1 MKKISAVIAIAAAL
15 ALGTAGAPRS
25 VWAVDFS
32 PSGKIQGLAGVG
44 LGFDKKNA
52 GDFLLGNLRLDGSLK
67 MYEGDCSAFIDGF
80 LMGDAVGSQ
89 SSFQAADFVCG
100 DGSFRLRLK
109 EAWMDFDGG
118 FWALRIGRQSTAWG
132 KADGLQVADV
142 LCPKDENTILAREY
156 ADSRLSVDAARLTF
170 KNDTIVF
177 DAYWIPF
184 FSPSALP
191 LADKNP
197 LKKIMVPKSVS
208 LGTAGGAAIPVMDVT
223 KDNFELPSLSI
234 ENSEGAARLAAFFPF
249 ADFSLYGFYGFDR
262 EPCLTYNLVRDAG
275 GNPQALAVN
284 GCYKRMLMVGAD
296 AAIPIK
302 EVVLR
307 LEAAVFP
314 QRTFAASAMEQIAG
328 GEKFRDKN
336 QLVALAGFDW
346 TPSGWTI
353 TGQYYL
359 DALLDGASHL
369 DREAYRH
376 QTSLSVSKSFFQ
388 DTLNLSLAWLFGLND
403 FDSLIKLQAKYSLT
417 DSLAATLGADL
428 FLNGPDKDKQGF
440 YGAYEE
446 LSSVWLKAEFNF

>member
-1 MKKISAVIAIAAAL
+1 MKKIAAVIVTAAAL
-15 ALGTAGAPRS
+15 ALGLPGAPRLA
-25 VWAVDFS
+25 WAVDFS

-80 LMGDAVGSQ
+80 LMGDAIGSQ
-89 SSFQAADFVCG
+89 SSFQAADFVSDNG
-100 DGSFRLRLK
+100 AFRLRLK
-109 EAWMDFDGG
+109 EAWMDYDGG
-118 FWALRIGRQSTAWG
+118 FWALRIGRQSIAWG

-142 LCPKDENTILAREY
+142 LCAKDENTILAREY

-170 KNDTIVF
+170 KNDAFVF

-184 FSPSALP
+184 FTPSALP
-191 LADKNP
+191 LAEKNP
-197 LKKIMVPKSVS
+197 LKRVMIPKSVS
-208 LGTAGGAAIPVMDVT
+208 LGAGGTIPVAQVT
-223 KDNFELPSLSI
+223 KSNFDLPGLSL
-234 ENSEGAARLAAFFPF
+234 ENSEFAARLAAFFPF

-262 EPCLTYNLVRDAG
+262 EPCLTYSLLLDGG
-275 GNPQALAVN
+275 GNPQALSVN
-284 GCYKRMLMVGAD
+284 GSYKRMLMIGAD

-314 QRTFAASAMEQIAG
+314 QRTFAASAKEQLMGAEMFR
-328 GEKFRDKN
+328 EKT

-359 DALLDGASHL
+359 DALLDGSSHL
-369 DREAYRH
+369 DRETYRH
-376 QTSLSVSKSFFQ
+376 QTSLSVSKAFFQ
-388 DTLNLSLAWLFGLND
+388 ETLDISLAWLFGLND
-403 FDSLIKLQAKYSLT
+403 FDSMIKIQAKYSLT
-417 DSLAATLGADL
+417 DSMALSLGSDL
-428 FLNGPDKDKQGF
+428 FINGPDKDKKGF
-440 YGAYEE
+440 YGAYQE
-446 LSSVWLKAEFNF
+446 LSAIWLKAEYNF

>member
-1 MKKISAVIAIAAAL
+1 MKKIAAVIVTAAAL
-15 ALGTAGAPRS
+15 ALGLPGAPRLA
-25 VWAVDFS
+25 WAVDFS

-80 LMGDAVGSQ
+80 LMGDAIGSQ
-89 SSFQAADFVCG
+89 SSFQAADFVSDNG
-100 DGSFRLRLK
+100 AFRLRLK
-109 EAWMDFDGG
+109 EAWMDYDGG
-118 FWALRIGRQSTAWG
+118 FWALRIGRQSIAWG

-142 LCPKDENTILAREY
+142 LCAKDENTILAREY

-170 KNDTIVF
+170 KNDAFVF

-184 FSPSALP
+184 FAPSALP
-191 LADKNP
+191 LAEKNP
-197 LKKIMVPKSVS
+197 LKRVMIPKSVS
-208 LGTAGGAAIPVMDVT
+208 LGAGGTIPVAQVT
-223 KDNFELPSLSI
+223 KSNFDLPGLSL
-234 ENSEGAARLAAFFPF
+234 ENSEFAARLAAFFPF

-262 EPCLTYNLVRDAG
+262 EPCLTYSLLLDGG
-275 GNPQALAVN
+275 GNPQALSVN
-284 GCYKRMLMVGAD
+284 GSYKRMFMIGAD

-314 QRTFAASAMEQIAG
+314 QRTFAASAKEQLTGA
-328 GEKFRDKN
+328 EKFREKT

-359 DALLDGASHL
+359 DALHDGSSHL
-369 DREAYRH
+369 DRDSYRH
-376 QTSLSVSKSFFQ
+376 QISLSVSKSFFQ
-388 DTLNLSLAWLFGLND
+388 ETLDLSLAWLFGLND
-403 FDSLIKLQAKYSLT
+403 FDSMIKVQAKYSLT
-417 DSLAATLGADL
+417 DSMALSLGSDL
-428 FLNGPDKDKQGF
+428 FINGPDKDKKGF
-440 YGAYEE
+440 YGAYQE
-446 LSSVWLKAEFNF
+446 LSAIWLKAEYNF

>member
-1 MKKISAVIAIAAAL
+1 MKKIAAVFSLFAAL
-15 ALGTAGAPRS
+15 ALANTAAPRS
-25 VWAVDFS
+25 AWAVDFS
-32 PSGKIQGLAGVG
+32 PSGKIQGLAGAG

-80 LMGDAVGSQ
+80 LMGDAIGSQ
-89 SSFQAADFVCG
+89 SSFQAADFVSDNG
-100 DGSFRLRLK
+100 AFRLRLK
-109 EAWMDFDGG
+109 EAWMDYDGG
-118 FWALRIGRQSTAWG
+118 FLALRIGRQSTAWG

-142 LCPKDENTILAREY
+142 LCAKDENTILAREY

-170 KNDTIVF
+170 KNDAFVF

-184 FSPSALP
+184 FAPSALP
-191 LADKNP
+191 LAEKNP

-208 LGTAGGAAIPVMDVT
+208 LGAGGTIPVTQVT
-223 KDNFELPSLSI
+223 KGNFELPDLSL
-234 ENSEGAARLAAFFPF
+234 ENSEFAARLAAFFPF

-262 EPCLTYNLVRDAG
+262 EPCLTYNLVRDSG
-275 GNPQALAVN
+275 GNPQALSVN
-284 GCYKRMLMVGAD
+284 GSYKRMLMVGAD

-314 QRTFAASAMEQIAG
+314 QRTFAASTKEQLMGA
-328 GEKFRDKN
+328 EKFREKT

-359 DALLDGASHL
+359 DALLDGSSHL
-369 DREAYRH
+369 DRDSYRH
-376 QTSLSVSKSFFQ
+376 QTSLSVSKAFFQ
-388 DTLNLSLAWLFGLND
+388 ETLDISLAWLFGLND
-403 FDSLIKLQAKYSLT
+403 LDSMIKVQAKYSLT
-417 DSLAATLGADL
+417 DSMALSLGSDL
-428 FLNGPDKDKQGF
+428 FINGPDKDKKGF
-440 YGAYEE
+440 YGAYQE
-446 LSSVWLKAEFNF
+446 LSSVWLKAEYNF

>member
-1 MKKISAVIAIAAAL
+1 MKKIAAVIVTAAAL
-15 ALGTAGAPRS
+15 ALGLPGAPRLA
-25 VWAVDFS
+25 WAVDFS

-80 LMGDAVGSQ
+80 LMGDAIGSQ
-89 SSFQAADFVCG
+89 SSFQAADFVSDNG
-100 DGSFRLRLK
+100 AFRLRLK
-109 EAWMDFDGG
+109 EAWMDYDGG
-118 FWALRIGRQSTAWG
+118 FWALRIGRQSIAWG

-142 LCPKDENTILAREY
+142 LCAKDENTILAREY

-170 KNDTIVF
+170 KNDAFVF

-184 FSPSALP
+184 FAPSALP
-191 LADKNP
+191 LAEKNP
-197 LKKIMVPKSVS
+197 LKRVMIPKSVS
-208 LGTAGGAAIPVMDVT
+208 LGAGGTIPVAQVT
-223 KDNFELPSLSI
+223 KSNFDLPGLSL
-234 ENSEGAARLAAFFPF
+234 ENSEFAARLAAFFPF

-262 EPCLTYNLVRDAG
+262 EPCLTYSLLLDGG
-275 GNPQALAVN
+275 GNPQALSVN
-284 GCYKRMLMVGAD
+284 GSYKRMFMIGAD

-314 QRTFAASAMEQIAG
+314 QRTFAASAKEQLTGA
-328 GEKFRDKN
+328 EKFREKT

-359 DALLDGASHL
+359 DALLDGSSHL
-369 DREAYRH
+369 DRDSYRH
-376 QTSLSVSKSFFQ
+376 QISLSVSKSFFQ
-388 DTLNLSLAWLFGLND
+388 DTLDLSLAWLFGLND
-403 FDSLIKLQAKYSLT
+403 FDSMIKIQAKYSLT
-417 DSLAATLGADL
+417 DSMALSLGSDL
-428 FLNGPDKDKQGF
+428 FINGPDKDKKGF
-440 YGAYEE
+440 YGAYQE
-446 LSSVWLKAEFNF
+446 LSAIWLKAEYNF

>member
-1 MKKISAVIAIAAAL
+1 MKKIAAVIVTAAAL
-15 ALGTAGAPRS
+15 AFGLPGAPRLA
-25 VWAVDFS
+25 WAVDFS

-80 LMGDAVGSQ
+80 LMGDAIGSQ
-89 SSFQAADFVCG
+89 SSFQAADFVSDNG
-100 DGSFRLRLK
+100 AFRLRLK
-109 EAWMDFDGG
+109 EAWMDYDGG

-170 KNDTIVF
+170 KNDAFVF

-184 FSPSALP
+184 FAPSALP
-191 LADKNP
+191 LAEKNP
-197 LKKIMVPKSVS
+197 LKRVMIPKSANMG
-208 LGTAGGAAIPVMDVT
+208 GTTIPIASVT
-223 KDNFELPSLSI
+223 KSNFDLPSLSL
-234 ENSEGAARLAAFFPF
+234 ENSEFAARLAAFFPF

-275 GNPQALAVN
+275 GNPQALSVN
-284 GCYKRMLMVGAD
+284 GSYKRMLMIGAD

-307 LEAAVFP
+307 FEAAIFP
-314 QRTFAASAMEQIAG
+314 QRTFAASAKEQLMG
-328 GEKFRDKN
+328 GEKLRDKN

-359 DALLDGASHL
+359 DALLDGSSHL
-369 DREAYRH
+369 DRETYRH
-376 QTSLSVSKSFFQ
+376 QVSLSVSKSFFQ
-388 DTLNLSLAWLFGLND
+388 DTLDLSLAWLLGLND
-403 FDSLIKLQAKYSLT
+403 FDNFIKLQAKYSLT
-417 DSLAATLGADL
+417 DSMALTLGSDL
-428 FLNGPDKDKQGF
+428 IINGPDKDKKGF
-440 YGAYEE
+440 YGAYQE
-446 LSSVWLKAEFNF
+446 LSSVWLKAEYNF

>member
-1 MKKISAVIAIAAAL
+1 MKKIAAVIVTAAAL
-15 ALGTAGAPRS
+15 AFGLPGAPRLA
-25 VWAVDFS
+25 WAVDFS

-80 LMGDAVGSQ
+80 LMGDAIGSQ
-89 SSFQAADFVCG
+89 SSFQAADFVSDNG
-100 DGSFRLRLK
+100 AFRLRLK
-109 EAWMDFDGG
+109 EAWMDYDGG
-118 FWALRIGRQSTAWG
+118 FWALRIGRQSIAWG

-142 LCPKDENTILAREY
+142 LCAKDENTILAREY

-170 KNDTIVF
+170 KNDAFVF

-184 FSPSALP
+184 FAPSALP
-191 LADKNP
+191 LAEKNP
-197 LKKIMVPKSVS
+197 LKRVMIPKSANMG
-208 LGTAGGAAIPVMDVT
+208 GTAIPIASVT
-223 KDNFELPSLSI
+223 KSNFDLPSLAI
-234 ENSEGAARLAAFFPF
+234 ENSEFAARLAAFFPF

-262 EPCLTYNLVRDAG
+262 EPCLTYSLLLDGG
-275 GNPQALAVN
+275 GNPQALSVN
-284 GCYKRMLMVGAD
+284 GSYKRMLMIGAD

-314 QRTFAASAMEQIAG
+314 QRTFAASAKEQLMG
-328 GEKFRDKN
+328 GEKFREKT

-359 DALLDGASHL
+359 DALLDGSSHL
-369 DREAYRH
+369 DRETYRH
-376 QTSLSVSKSFFQ
+376 QVSLSVSKSFFQ
-388 DTLNLSLAWLFGLND
+388 DTLDLSLAWLLGLND
-403 FDSLIKLQAKYSLT
+403 FDNFIKLQAKYSLT
-417 DSLAATLGADL
+417 DSMSLTLGSDL
-428 FLNGPDKDKQGF
+428 LVNGPDKDKKGF
-440 YGAYEE
+440 YGAYQE
-446 LSSVWLKAEFNF
+446 LSAIWLKAEYNF

>member
-1 MKKISAVIAIAAAL
+1 MKKIAAVIVTAAAL
-15 ALGTAGAPRS
+15 ALGMPGAPRLAC
-25 VWAVDFS
+25 AVDFS

-80 LMGDAVGSQ
+80 LMGDAIGSQ
-89 SSFQAADFVCG
+89 SSFQAADFVSDNG
-100 DGSFRLRLK
+100 AFRLRLK
-109 EAWMDFDGG
+109 EAWMDYDGG

-132 KADGLQVADV
+132 KADGLQVADI
-142 LCPKDENTILAREY
+142 LCPKDENTLLAREY

-170 KNDTIVF
+170 KNDAFVF

-184 FSPSALP
+184 FAPSALP
-191 LADKNP
+191 LAEKNP
-197 LKKIMVPKSVS
+197 LKRVMIPKSVS
-208 LGTAGGAAIPVMDVT
+208 LGAGGTIPVAQVT
-223 KDNFELPSLSI
+223 KSNFDLPGLSL
-234 ENSEGAARLAAFFPF
+234 ENSEFAARLAAFFPF

-262 EPCLTYNLVRDAG
+262 EPCLTYSLLLGGG
-275 GNPQALAVN
+275 GNPQALSVN
-284 GCYKRMLMVGAD
+284 GSYKRMLMIGAD

-314 QRTFAASAMEQIAG
+314 QRTFAASAKEQLMGA
-328 GEKFRDKN
+328 EKFRDKN

-359 DALLDGASHL
+359 DALLDGSSHL
-369 DREAYRH
+369 DRDSYRH
-376 QTSLSVSKSFFQ
+376 QTSLSVSKAFFQ
-388 DTLNLSLAWLFGLND
+388 DTLDLSLAWLLGLND
-403 FDSLIKLQAKYSLT
+403 FDNFIKLQAKYSLT
-417 DSLAATLGADL
+417 DSMALTLGSDL
-428 FLNGPDKDKQGF
+428 LVNGPDKDKKGF
-440 YGAYEE
+440 YGAYQE
-446 LSSVWLKAEFNF
+446 LSAIWLKAEYNF